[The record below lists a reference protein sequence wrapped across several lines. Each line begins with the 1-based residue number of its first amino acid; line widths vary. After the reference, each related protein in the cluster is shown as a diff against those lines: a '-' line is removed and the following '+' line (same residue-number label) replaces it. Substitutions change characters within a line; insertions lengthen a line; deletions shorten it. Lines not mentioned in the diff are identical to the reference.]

1 MCPVSVYRVLVC
13 TGCVQYSGYTPVCI
27 LVFVFSG
34 ARAVEVAACSLAAD
48 SDTAEQWSQCSVRTV
63 TTVACSAAVLQ

>member
-48 SDTAEQWSQCSVRTV
+48 SDTAEQWS
-63 TTVACSAAVLQ
+63 